1 MLYLEAAESAPHI
14 CFSRSAKDPFIFP
27 HEPDLAGSWQA
38 QRCSLDSLQHGMRS
52 GQQGKRNSWVAAR
65 HREQTQQGLETFFP
79 FLPFWFTQWDFV
91 PGPGGASCCGLCC
104 RCMEHMGTATAVPA
118 HPARLLGLATRPHEQ
133 FDPDFPGWL
142 SHLALPLYF
151 SNWKI
156 FLEFGNGNW
165 SYEWKIFHFQMEKFP
180 NFPFQSHFFS
190 FFFFPCH
197 SGKI

>member
-1 MLYLEAAESAPHI
+1 MLYLEAAESALHI

-52 GQQGKRNSWVAAR
+52 GQRGKRNSWVAAR

-91 PGPGGASCCGLCC
+91 PGPGGASCCGPCC
-104 RCMEHMGTATAVPA
+104 RCTEHMGTATAV
-118 HPARLLGLATRPHEQ
+118 LLIQRSSSG
-133 FDPDFPGWL
+133 
-142 SHLALPLYF
+142 LPLVHTSSLILISLGGF
-151 SNWKI
+151 RTLPSRSIFPFPTGKNFWNLEIPFPNGKI
-156 FLEFGNGNW
+156 
-165 SYEWKIFHFQMEKFP
+165 SKFP
-180 NFPFQSHFFS
+180 FSITFFFL